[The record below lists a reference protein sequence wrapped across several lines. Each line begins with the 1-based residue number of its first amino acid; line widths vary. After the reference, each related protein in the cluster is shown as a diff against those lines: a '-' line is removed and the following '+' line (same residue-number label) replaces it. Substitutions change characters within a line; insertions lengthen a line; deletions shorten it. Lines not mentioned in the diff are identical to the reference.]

1 MFLVPVRVWVTI
13 KIYCYCYVL
22 IQFLCKD
29 IEVQIGRI
37 SSEFLA
43 SESLEMHKVLLD

>member
-1 MFLVPVRVWVTI
+1 MFFCPSVGPGITV
-13 KIYCYCYVL
+13 KICYCVL